1 MEITKKKKRKRA
13 RTKIPEAD
21 LASIIILSS
30 KRSHKSSFRII
41 YLLSKD
47 GEEGC
52 RVILTYPRKNST
64 QKQSPFQIRIS
75 HLAIVSKINKT
86 FQPT

>member
-41 YLLSKD
+41 YLLSID
-47 GEEGC
+47 
-52 RVILTYPRKNST
+52 
-64 QKQSPFQIRIS
+64 
-75 HLAIVSKINKT
+75 
-86 FQPT
+86 